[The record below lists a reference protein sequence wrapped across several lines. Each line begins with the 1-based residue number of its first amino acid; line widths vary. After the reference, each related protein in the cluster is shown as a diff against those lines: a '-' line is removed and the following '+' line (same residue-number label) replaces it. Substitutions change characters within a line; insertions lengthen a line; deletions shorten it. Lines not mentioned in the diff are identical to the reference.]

1 MAISKAQI
9 QEKKCIEDYDFG
21 HKGYGSR
28 SLSFISLIL
37 YFLFFF
43 LVLDETG
50 SHYVNQAGLTLLILL
65 PQSPSLGFTEYTIMW
80 RSDSAF

>member
-1 MAISKAQI
+1 MISDI
-9 QEKKCIEDYDFG
+9 RVTVPVLFPLF
-21 HKGYGSR
+21 
-28 SLSFISLIL
+28 LSF

-80 RSDSAF
+80 SSDSAF